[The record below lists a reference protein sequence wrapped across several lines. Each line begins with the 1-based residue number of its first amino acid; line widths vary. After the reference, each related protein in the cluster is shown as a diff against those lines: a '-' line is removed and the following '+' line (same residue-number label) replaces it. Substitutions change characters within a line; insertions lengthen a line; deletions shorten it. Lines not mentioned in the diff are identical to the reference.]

1 MAYGARLESV
11 LGASPRGFESPI
23 LRHRTPEPAQVSGF
37 SLCLQRKVVIVGEGC
52 CSNESR
58 VFPLVMELEGN
69 TRGTKYEISATV
81 VWMLV
86 GSFPACGA
94 GAAGVP
100 GAAWPA
106 SSGRAAWCARVR
118 WPARESSALRAF
130 GSARRLEARPGP
142 AAAHGHRSQALRL
155 EARPG
160 PTGLA
165 AASNRACL
173 SFVCCRPGFVAAL
186 GHCCLALR
194 LEVSPGLVP
203 LDSESLDDLRSRERG
218 EDLARHEQLRA
229 A

>member
-37 SLCLQRKVVIVGEGC
+37 SFCLQRKVAIVGEGC

-86 GSFPACGA
+86 GSFPACGV

-100 GAAWPA
+100 GAASPARPRAVRAASFARRVVSKPGQAPQASRRPPIGRACRSCVAALALLPPSGTAAWPCVSKSAPA
-106 SSGRAAWCARVR
+106 SS
-118 WPARESSALRAF
+118 P
-130 GSARRLEARPGP
+130 
-142 AAAHGHRSQALRL
+142 
-155 EARPG
+155 
-160 PTGLA
+160 
-165 AASNRACL
+165 
-173 SFVCCRPGFVAAL
+173 
-186 GHCCLALR
+186 
-194 LEVSPGLVP
+194 
-203 LDSESLDDLRSRERG
+203 
-218 EDLARHEQLRA
+218 
-229 A
+229 